1 MTGYQVVPAALR
13 ANVKFLLDAADSWDN
28 AHKKL
33 HGKVLSPDDLG
44 LLGKLASVPDNYNQ
58 ALESVL
64 KALKKGFIALD
75 EAGKGLGQVANEY
88 ESKDAKF
95 YRKFGYEIR

>member
-1 MTGYQVVPAALR
+1 MTSYKVVPAALR

-28 AHKKL
+28 AYKKL
-33 HGKVLSPDDLG
+33 HGKVLASDDLG
-44 LLGKLASVPDNYNQ
+44 LLGNQARVPENYNL
-58 ALESVL
+58 ALVDVL
-64 KALKKGFIALD
+64 KTLKEGFIALD